1 MTLNNKISSSWYK
14 IPLILL
20 LQLVLSTCSLVY
32 KNTGDVLIGFA
43 EEETVPYVLASN
55 DLDLGCSMSKAFVP
69 FIMSFS
75 RVTTQPNELAIM
87 LYLLAGSCAEVKAW
101 EEELRYLR
109 AVYSKNVV
117 EAQDARIAQ
126 KRLLN
131 QAARR
136 QLAGYNSLVLAIA
149 EPGGECPVF
158 NSDDAEFYW
167 LIGLLD
173 GLQAMLNDLASESNA
188 NVPLDIASKVGRGA
202 SCLDN
207 ERWWG
212 LPKAIQAAIWVTIPG
227 NKPDDV
233 DPLKVL
239 DQSMQTGLQQGVRIT
254 QVLGAQIHMGLGHT
268 DQVKTII
275 RRHQEAKTQTPTV
288 PAFKLLDEFTTQQ
301 LQAIS
306 DRLWTEATG
315 KRTPIAGLGTFW
327 DDPKKAVDTI
337 NIDDMLQ

>member
-1 MTLNNKISSSWYK
+1 MKLNDNKISNWYK
-14 IPLILL
+14 IPFILL
-20 LQLVLSTCSLVY
+20 LPLILSTCSLVH
-32 KNTGDVLIGFA
+32 KNTGDVLISFA
-43 EEETVPYVLASN
+43 EDETVPYVLASN
-55 DLDLGCSMSKAFVP
+55 DLDLGCSMSKAFAP
-69 FIMSFS
+69 FILSFS
-75 RVTTQPNELAIM
+75 RVTTPPNELAIM
-87 LYLLAGSCAEVKAW
+87 LYLLAGSCSEVKAW

-109 AVYSKNVV
+109 AVYSKNVL

-126 KRLLN
+126 KRFLN

-158 NSDDAEFYW
+158 TDNVELYW

-173 GLQAMLNDLASESNA
+173 GLQAMLNDLATEGSA

-207 ERWWG
+207 EQWWG
-212 LPKAIQAAIWVTIPG
+212 LPKAIQAAIWVTIPS
-227 NKPDDV
+227 NKPANV
-233 DPLKVL
+233 DPLKIL
-239 DQSMQTGLQQGVRIT
+239 DQSMQIGLQQGVLIT
-254 QVLGAQIHMGLGHT
+254 QVLAAQIQMGLGHT
-268 DQVKTII
+268 DQVKAII
-275 RRHQEAKTQTPTV
+275 RRHQEANTQTPVASTLR
-288 PAFKLLDEFTTQQ
+288 LLNEFTTLQ

-315 KRTPIAGLGTFW
+315 KRTPISGLGTFW

-337 NIDDMLQ
+337 NIDDMLR

>member
-1 MTLNNKISSSWYK
+1 MKSNNKKSSNWYK

-20 LQLVLSTCSLVY
+20 LQLVLSTCSIVY

-43 EEETVPYVLASN
+43 EDETVPYVLASN
-55 DLDLGCSMSKAFVP
+55 DLDLGCSMSKAFTP
-69 FIMSFS
+69 FILSFS

-87 LYLLAGSCAEVKAW
+87 LYLLAGSCSEFKAW

-109 AVYSKNVV
+109 AVYSKNVL

-126 KRLLN
+126 KRFLN

-136 QLAGYNSLVLAIA
+136 QLAGYNSLVSAIA

-158 NSDDAEFYW
+158 NSDNAELYW

-173 GLQAMLNDLASESNA
+173 GLQAMLNDLATEGTA

-202 SCLDN
+202 GCLDN
-207 ERWWG
+207 EQWWG
-212 LPKAIQAAIWVTIPG
+212 LPKAIQAAIWVTIPS
-227 NKPDDV
+227 NKPAGI

-239 DQSMQTGLQQGVRIT
+239 DQSMQTSLQQGVPIA

-275 RRHQEAKTQTPTV
+275 RRNQEAKTHAHTM
-288 PAFKLLDEFTTQQ
+288 PAFRLLGEFTTLQ

-315 KRTPIAGLGTFW
+315 KRTPISGLGTFW

>member
-1 MTLNNKISSSWYK
+1 MNNKKISNWHK

-20 LQLVLSTCSLVY
+20 LQLILSTCSLVY
-32 KNTGDVLIGFA
+32 KNTGDVLVGFA

-55 DLDLGCSMSKAFVP
+55 DLDLGCAMSKAFVP
-69 FIMSFS
+69 FILSFS

-87 LYLLAGSCAEVKAW
+87 LYLLSGSCAEVNAW

-109 AVYSKNVV
+109 AVHSKNVL

-126 KRLLN
+126 KRFLN

-136 QLAGYNSLVLAIA
+136 QLAGYNSLVSAIA

-158 NSDDAEFYW
+158 NSDNAQFYW

-173 GLQAMLNDLASESNA
+173 GLQAMLNDLASEGNA

-202 SCLDN
+202 NCLDN
-207 ERWWG
+207 EQWWG

-227 NKPDDV
+227 NKPADV
-233 DPLKVL
+233 DPLQVL

-268 DQVKTII
+268 DQVKNII
-275 RRHQEAKTQTPTV
+275 RRHQVAKTHTSTV
-288 PAFKLLDEFTTQQ
+288 PAFKLLDEFTTLQ
-301 LQAIS
+301 LQTIS

-337 NIDDMLQ
+337 NIDDMLR

>member
-1 MTLNNKISSSWYK
+1 MRLNNKRCSNGYR

-20 LQLVLSTCSLVY
+20 LQVTLSTCSIVY

-43 EEETVPYVLASN
+43 EDETVPYVLASN
-55 DLDLGCSMSKAFVP
+55 DLDLGCSMSKAFAP
-69 FIMSFS
+69 FIQSFS
-75 RVTTQPNELAIM
+75 RVTKQPDELAIM
-87 LYLLAGSCAEVKAW
+87 LYLLAGSCSEVMAW
-101 EEELRYLR
+101 DEELRYLR
-109 AVYSKNVV
+109 AVYSKNIL

-126 KRLLN
+126 KRFLG

-136 QLAGYNSLVLAIA
+136 QLTGYNSLKSAIA

-158 NSDDAEFYW
+158 DSDNAKFYW

-173 GLQAMLNDLASESNA
+173 GMQAVLNDLATEGSA

-207 ERWWG
+207 EQWWG
-212 LPKAIQAAIWVTIPG
+212 LPTAIQAAIWATIPS
-227 NKPDDV
+227 NKPADV
-233 DPLKVL
+233 DPLKIL
-239 DQSMQTGLQQGVRIT
+239 DQSMQTGLQQGVPIT
-254 QVLGAQIHMGLGHT
+254 LVLAAQIHMGLGHT
-268 DQVKTII
+268 DQVKAII
-275 RRHQEAKTQTPTV
+275 RRHQEAKMQDHTM
-288 PAFKLLDEFTTQQ
+288 PAFRLLDEFTTLQ

-315 KRTPIAGLGTFW
+315 KRTPLSALGTFW

-337 NIDDMLQ
+337 NIDDMLK

>member
-1 MTLNNKISSSWYK
+1 MKLDIKKSSNWYK

-20 LQLVLSTCSLVY
+20 LPLTLSTCSTVY
-32 KNTGDVLIGFA
+32 KNTGKVLIGFA
-43 EEETVPYVLASN
+43 EDETVPYVLASN

-75 RVTTQPNELAIM
+75 RVTTQPDELAIM

-109 AVYSKNVV
+109 AVYSKNVL

-126 KRLLN
+126 KRFLN

-149 EPGGECPVF
+149 EPGGECPRF
-158 NSDDAEFYW
+158 NSDDEEFYW

-173 GLQAMLNDLASESNA
+173 GLQAMLNDLASEGNA

-207 ERWWG
+207 EQWWG

-227 NKPDDV
+227 NKPADV

-239 DQSMQTGLQQGVRIT
+239 DQSMQTGLQQGVRIS

-268 DQVKTII
+268 DQVKAII
-275 RRHQEAKTQTPTV
+275 RRHQEAKTQTSTV
-288 PAFKLLDEFTTQQ
+288 PAFKLLDEFTTLQ
-301 LQAIS
+301 LQTIS

-327 DDPKKAVDTI
+327 DDPKKTVDTI
-337 NIDDMLQ
+337 NIDDMLR